1 MGCTRKQWNFLVLL
15 HLANG
20 TLIMALNA
28 KPNFVILLADD
39 LGIGDIGCYGN
50 ATIRT
55 PNIDKLAN
63 DGIQLT
69 QHIAAAPLCTPSRAA
84 FMTGRYPL
92 RSGMDASGGARTIKW
107 LGSPG
112 GLPPNET
119 TFASIL
125 QKQGYS
131 TGIIGKWHLGLNC
144 DSSNDHCHHPL
155 NHGFDYFYGMP
166 FSLIYECQPE
176 GLVEID
182 GPFIAQLTL
191 ITQFMAF
198 AVMTLVIVR
207 YSNMLTIN
215 RNVIFYSAL
224 FCILFFITWYLKYGF
239 VQYWTCIIM
248 RNHEIIEQPMKV
260 ERTASQIL
268 REAQQFIDRNKN
280 QPFLLI
286 VSFLHVHTPLITTE
300 AFIGKS
306 KHGLYGDNVEEMDY
320 MVGLVVDAIDNAGLQ
335 NNTMIYFA
343 SDHGGHLEGKY
354 NKFQSGGWNGIY
366 RGGKSMAGWEG
377 GIRVPGIF
385 RWPGV
390 IPSNVKID
398 EPTSLMDIYPTVVF
412 LGGGELP
419 TDRIIDGRNLMPLLT
434 KKTPH
439 SEHEFLFHY
448 CGTTLHAVR
457 YHQKESGAIWK
468 AHFMTPVFNP
478 DGAVGCYDILYCG
491 CEGDQVTNHDPPLLF
506 ELSADPSES
515 NPLDPQIEPQYSAVL
530 KRIKIA
536 VAEHR
541 ETISVVPMQ
550 FSFLNNVWR
559 PWLQPCCGTFP
570 FCWCDKEDHYDHS
583 KRRLGIHGYDH

>member
-20 TLIMALNA
+20 TFIMALNA

-50 ATIRT
+50 DTIRT

-131 TGIIGKWHLGLNC
+131 TGILGKWHLGLNC

-155 NHGFDYFYGMP
+155 NHGFDYFYGIP

-248 RNHEIIEQPMKV
+248 RNHEIVEQPMKV

-268 REAQQFIDRNKN
+268 REAQRFIDRNKN

-300 AFIGKS
+300 VFIGKS

-439 SEHEFLFHY
+439 SEHEFLYHY

-468 AHFMTPVFNP
+468 VHYMTPVFNP

-515 NPLDPQIEPQYSAVL
+515 NPLDPQLEPQYSAVL
-530 KRIKIA
+530 KRIKMA
-536 VAEHR
+536 VAEHQ
-541 ETISVVPMQ
+541 ETISEVPMQ

-583 KRRLGIHGYDH
+583 

>member
-1 MGCTRKQWNFLVLL
+1 MGFTRKQWNFLVML
-15 HLANG
+15 HLASG
-20 TLIMALNA
+20 TFIMALNP
-28 KPNFVILLADD
+28 KPNFVLLLADD

-69 QHIAAAPLCTPSRAA
+69 QHISAAPLCSPSRAA

-92 RSGMDASGGARTIKW
+92 RSGMESSGGARTIKW
-107 LGSPG
+107 LGATG

-125 QKQGYS
+125 KKQGYS
-131 TGIIGKWHLGLNC
+131 TGILGKWHLGVNC
-144 DSSNDHCHHPL
+144 QSPNDHCHHPL
-155 NHGFDYFYGMP
+155 SHGFDYFYGML
-166 FSLIYECQPE
+166 FSLITECQPG
-176 GLVEID
+176 GLRELD
-182 GPFIAQLTL
+182 APFTAQLTL

-198 AVMTLVIVR
+198 AVMTLVIAR

-215 RNVIFYSAL
+215 KNLIIYSAL

-239 VQYWTCIIM
+239 VQYWNCIIM
-248 RNHEIIEQPMKV
+248 RNHEIIEQPMKL

-280 QPFLLI
+280 APFLLI
-286 VSFLHVHTPLITTE
+286 VSFLHVHTPLVTTE

-320 MVGLVVDAIDNAGLQ
+320 MVGSVVNAIDNAGLK

-343 SDHGGHLEGKY
+343 SDHGGHLEAKY
-354 NKFQSGGWNGIY
+354 GKFQTGGWNGIY
-366 RGGKSMAGWEG
+366 RGGKGMAGWEG

-419 TDRIIDGRNLMPLLT
+419 KDRIIDGRNLIPLLT

-448 CGTTLHAVR
+448 CGTKLHAVR
-457 YHQKESGAIWK
+457 WHQKASGAIWK
-468 AHFMTPVFNP
+468 AHYMTPVFFP
-478 DGAVGCYDILYCG
+478 EGAVGCYNTKLCE
-491 CEGDQVTNHDPPLLF
+491 CEGDHVTYHDPPLLF

-515 NPLDPQIEPQYSAVL
+515 NHLDPQIDPQYSSIL
-530 KRIKIA
+530 KRINMA
-536 VAEHR
+536 VAEHQ
-541 ETISVVPMQ
+541 ETMSVVPMQ
-550 FSFLNNVWR
+550 FSFLNIVWR

-570 FCWCDKEDHYDHS
+570 FCWCDKEDHNNHS
-583 KRRLGIHGYDH
+583 